1 MSLIDE
7 IVDITIKR
15 DTIGITSAGL
25 NTLLILGDSKKADQ
39 DVKRV
44 KAYGNMSEVVL
55 DYAANKP
62 EYRCANLAFGQSQ
75 KPTKI
80 LIGQCFNLEAFAE
93 AYTKV
98 SLENNDFYGVVITSK
113 ASENQ
118 LAIAGLVEAEER
130 IFGLSSDDSNILNPN
145 DTTNIL
151 HQLKALNRQR
161 TFVIYNK
168 DADLIYPE
176 AAWFGLMF
184 TKEAGSA
191 TWAYKN
197 LSGFKSYSLSSDNRN
212 AISGKNGNYYVSFGG
227 VDVMLDGKTAKGE
240 YIDIVQGL
248 DWLSSDMKTR
258 VANALISS
266 DKIPYTNQG
275 IAVIESMVRNS
286 LNEAAQRD
294 IIDRTSINVTVP
306 DVLSVSPENR
316 LNRILPD
323 VKFEARLAGAIHK
336 IKIQGTVTV

>member
-191 TWAYKN
+191 T
-197 LSGFKSYSLSSDNRN
+197 
-212 AISGKNGNYYVSFGG
+212 
-227 VDVMLDGKTAKGE
+227 
-240 YIDIVQGL
+240 
-248 DWLSSDMKTR
+248 
-258 VANALISS
+258 
-266 DKIPYTNQG
+266 
-275 IAVIESMVRNS
+275 
-286 LNEAAQRD
+286 
-294 IIDRTSINVTVP
+294 
-306 DVLSVSPENR
+306 
-316 LNRILPD
+316 
-323 VKFEARLAGAIHK
+323 
-336 IKIQGTVTV
+336 

>member
-1 MSLIDE
+1 
-7 IVDITIKR
+7 
-15 DTIGITSAGL
+15 
-25 NTLLILGDSKKADQ
+25 
-39 DVKRV
+39 
-44 KAYGNMSEVVL
+44 
-55 DYAANKP
+55 
-62 EYRCANLAFGQSQ
+62 
-75 KPTKI
+75 
-80 LIGQCFNLEAFAE
+80 
-93 AYTKV
+93 
-98 SLENNDFYGVVITSK
+98 
-113 ASENQ
+113 
-118 LAIAGLVEAEER
+118 
-130 IFGLSSDDSNILNPN
+130 
-145 DTTNIL
+145 
-151 HQLKALNRQR
+151 
-161 TFVIYNK
+161 
-168 DADLIYPE
+168 
-176 AAWFGLMF
+176 
-184 TKEAGSA
+184 
-191 TWAYKN
+191 
-197 LSGFKSYSLSSDNRN
+197 
-212 AISGKNGNYYVSFGG
+212 
-227 VDVMLDGKTAKGE
+227 MLDGKTAKGE